1 MMKLLN
7 KIINFTKVKNIMGY
21 DFPLFKVAEI
31 EKDINISKAA
41 AEDGQNDIPRTDSQ
55 TFSICENEAIAK
67 CDELR
72 QKEVSNAAKYLAS
85 IKDVIMNQGA
95 ELGKKHFFLNNLKA
109 NIEHTITEAK
119 GKLSPLLNS
128 FKTEQRH
135 VQNYKLEH
143 KISREPHTLTPMNI
157 LISLGVIA
165 FLFYFE
171 MELNTTL
178 LAPAMADGELG
189 GKAVASAVA
198 ILNVFVSFGA
208 GYLLIK
214 NIHHV
219 REFKRRI
226 AQFGLFIYALFTVY
240 LNGLMGAFRASAEAA
255 LKVKSYGKEAKDKA
269 AEGTESTVDKV
280 AEVATEQGNELLW
293 FLGTIEFGIY
303 PIVLMFVGITFAV
316 ASLWDGYLFDDRYPG
331 YGKVGKKRNENI
343 KEIERLRHALSSE
356 VRLTFK
362 KEIKD
367 SSENRDKLI
376 KVNVTE
382 WSKNITNLEN
392 TFENYKRFAT
402 QLDDGIDHC
411 IGEYRAI
418 NNKYRKTTEPKYWF
432 DDNGKMRTRYYD
444 LRSEKKDPEKVFP
457 GYASLYLKK
466 GEIDKELQ
474 MYQNKITEEANQ
486 YLSEVNTY
494 QDEINKIVDE
504 IRSKHEV
511 SVDA

>member
-7 KIINFTKVKNIMGY
+7 KVINFTKVKNIMGY
-21 DFPLFKVAEI
+21 EFPLFKVAEI
-31 EKDINISKAA
+31 EKDINISKEAA
-41 AEDGQNDIPRTDSQ
+41 QDGQNDIPRTDSQ

-67 CDELR
+67 CDALR

-109 NIEHTITEAK
+109 SIEHTITEAK
-119 GKLSPLLNS
+119 GKLSPLISS

-143 KISREPHTLTPMNI
+143 KISREPHTLTPMSI

-171 MELNTTL
+171 MELNTRL
-178 LAPAMADGELG
+178 LAPAMADGQLG

-219 REFKRRI
+219 RTLKRRI
-226 AQFGLFIYALFTVY
+226 AQFGLVIYTLFIIY
-240 LNGLMGAFRASAEAA
+240 LNGLMGAFRASAEAK
-255 LKVKSYGKEAKDKA
+255 LKVKKFGKA
-269 AEGTESTVDKV
+269 ATDSSV
-280 AEVATEQGNELLW
+280 EVATEQGNELLW
-293 FLGTIEFGIY
+293 FLGTVEFGVY
-303 PIVLMFVGITFAV
+303 PIILMFVGITFAV

-331 YGKVGKKRNENI
+331 YGKVGKKRNEDI

-356 VRLTFK
+356 VLLTFR

-367 SSENRDKLI
+367 SSDNRDRLI

-418 NNKYRKTTEPKYWF
+418 NNKYRKTAEPKYWF

-511 SVDA
+511 NVDA

>member
-1 MMKLLN
+1 MMKSID
-7 KIINFTKVKNIMGY
+7 KIINFIKEKNIMGY
-21 DFPLFKVAEI
+21 EFPLFKVAEI
-31 EKDINISKAA
+31 EKDINISKEAA
-41 AEDGQNDIPRTDSQ
+41 QDGQNDIPRTDSQ

-85 IKDVIMNQGA
+85 IKDTIMNQAA

-119 GKLSPLLNS
+119 GKLSPLIGS

-135 VQNYKLEH
+135 VQNYKIEH
-143 KISREPHTLTPMNI
+143 KISREPHTLTPMSI

-171 MELNTTL
+171 MELNTRL
-178 LAPAMADGELG
+178 LAPAMADGQLG

-219 REFKRRI
+219 RTLKRRI
-226 AQFGLFIYALFTVY
+226 AQFGLLIYALFIIY
-240 LNGLMGAFRASAEAA
+240 LNGLMGAFRASAEAK
-255 LKVKSYGKEAKDKA
+255 LKVKKFGKA
-269 AEGTESTVDKV
+269 ATDSTV
-280 AEVATEQGNELLW
+280 EVATEQGNELLW
-293 FLGTIEFGIY
+293 FLGTVEFGVY

-331 YGKVGKKRNENI
+331 YGKVGKKRNEDI

-486 YLSEVNTY
+486 YLSDVNIY

-511 SVDA
+511 NINA

>member
-1 MMKLLN
+1 MKSMN
-7 KIINFTKVKNIMGY
+7 KIINFIKEKNIMGY
-21 DFPLFKVAEI
+21 EFPLFKVAEI
-31 EKDINISKAA
+31 EKDINISKEAA
-41 AEDGQNDIPRTDSQ
+41 QDGQNDIPRTDSQ

-85 IKDVIMNQGA
+85 IKDTIMNQAA

-119 GKLSPLLNS
+119 GKLSPLIGS

-135 VQNYKLEH
+135 VQNYKIEH
-143 KISREPHTLTPMNI
+143 KISREPHTLTPMSI

-171 MELNTTL
+171 MELNTRL
-178 LAPAMADGELG
+178 LAPAMADGQLG

-219 REFKRRI
+219 RTLKRRI
-226 AQFGLFIYALFTVY
+226 AQFGLLIYALFIIY
-240 LNGLMGAFRASAEAA
+240 LNGLMGAFRASAEAK
-255 LKVKSYGKEAKDKA
+255 LKVKKFGKA
-269 AEGTESTVDKV
+269 ATDSTV
-280 AEVATEQGNELLW
+280 EVATEQGNELLW
-293 FLGTIEFGIY
+293 FLGTVEFGVY

-331 YGKVGKKRNENI
+331 YGKVGKKRNEDI

-356 VRLTFK
+356 VLLTFR

-367 SSENRDKLI
+367 SSDNRDRLI

-411 IGEYRAI
+411 IGEYRGI
-418 NNKYRKTTEPKYWF
+418 NNKYRKTAEPKYWF

-444 LRSEKKDPEKVFP
+444 LRPEKKDPEKVFP

-466 GEIDKELQ
+466 DEIDKELQ

-486 YLSEVNTY
+486 YLSDVNIY

-511 SVDA
+511 NINA

>member
-7 KIINFTKVKNIMGY
+7 KIINFTRVKNIMGY

-31 EKDINISKAA
+31 EKDINISKEAA
-41 AEDGQNDIPRTDSQ
+41 ADGQNDIPRTDSQ

-109 NIEHTITEAK
+109 SIEHTITEAK
-119 GKLSPLLNS
+119 GKLSPLISS
-128 FKTEQRH
+128 FKIEKRH
-135 VQNYKLEH
+135 VQNYKLRH
-143 KISREPHTLTPMNI
+143 KISREPHTLTPMSI

-171 MELNTTL
+171 MELNTRL
-178 LAPAMADGELG
+178 LAPAMADGQLG

-219 REFKRRI
+219 RTLKRRI
-226 AQFGLFIYALFTVY
+226 AQFGLVIYTLFIIY
-240 LNGLMGAFRASAEAA
+240 LNGLMGAFRASAEAK
-255 LKVKSYGKEAKDKA
+255 LKVKKFGKA
-269 AEGTESTVDKV
+269 ATDSSV
-280 AEVATEQGNELLW
+280 EVATEQGNELLW
-293 FLGTIEFGIY
+293 FLGTVEFGVY
-303 PIVLMFVGITFAV
+303 PIILMFVGITFAV

-331 YGKVGKKRNENI
+331 YGKVGKKRNEDI

-356 VRLTFK
+356 VLLTFR

-367 SSENRDKLI
+367 SSDNRDRLI

-411 IGEYRAI
+411 IGEYRGI
-418 NNKYRKTTEPKYWF
+418 NNKYRKTAEPKYWF

-444 LRSEKKDPEKVFP
+444 LRPEKKDPEKVFP

-466 GEIDKELQ
+466 DEIDKELQ

-486 YLSEVNTY
+486 YLSDVNTY
-494 QDEINKIVDE
+494 QEEINKVVSD
-504 IRSKHEV
+504 IRNKHEV
-511 SVDA
+511 NIDA

>member
-1 MMKLLN
+1 MN
-7 KIINFTKVKNIMGY
+7 KIINFIKEKNIMGY
-21 DFPLFKVAEI
+21 EFPLFRVAEI
-31 EKDINISKAA
+31 EKDINISKEAA
-41 AEDGQNDIPRTDSQ
+41 QDGQNDIPRTDSQ

-85 IKDVIMNQGA
+85 IKDVIMNQAA

-119 GKLSPLLNS
+119 GKLSPLIGS

-135 VQNYKLEH
+135 VQNYKIEH
-143 KISREPHTLTPMNI
+143 KISREPHTLTPMSI

-171 MELNTTL
+171 MELNTRL
-178 LAPAMADGELG
+178 LAPAMADGQLG

-219 REFKRRI
+219 RTLKRRI
-226 AQFGLFIYALFTVY
+226 AQFGLLIYALFIIY
-240 LNGLMGAFRASAEAA
+240 LNGLMGAFRASAEAK
-255 LKVKSYGKEAKDKA
+255 LKVKKFGKA
-269 AEGTESTVDKV
+269 ATDSTV
-280 AEVATEQGNELLW
+280 EVATEQGNELLW
-293 FLGTIEFGIY
+293 FLGTVEFGVY

-331 YGKVGKKRNENI
+331 YGKVGKKRNEDI

-356 VRLTFK
+356 VLLTFR

-367 SSENRDKLI
+367 SSDNRDRLI

-411 IGEYRAI
+411 IGEYRGI
-418 NNKYRKTTEPKYWF
+418 NNKYRKTAEPKYWF

-444 LRSEKKDPEKVFP
+444 LRPEKKDPEKVFP

-466 GEIDKELQ
+466 DEIDKELQ

-486 YLSEVNTY
+486 YLSDVNIY

-511 SVDA
+511 NINA

>member
-1 MMKLLN
+1 MKSIN
-7 KIINFTKVKNIMGY
+7 KIINFIKEKNIMGY
-21 DFPLFKVAEI
+21 EFPLFKVAEI
-31 EKDINISKAA
+31 EKDINISKEAA
-41 AEDGQNDIPRTDSQ
+41 QDGQNDIPRTDSQ

-85 IKDVIMNQGA
+85 IKDVIMNQAA

-119 GKLSPLLNS
+119 GKLSPLIGS

-135 VQNYKLEH
+135 VQNYKIEH
-143 KISREPHTLTPMNI
+143 KISREPHTLTPMSI

-171 MELNTTL
+171 MELNTRL
-178 LAPAMADGELG
+178 LAPAMADGQLG

-219 REFKRRI
+219 RTLKRRI
-226 AQFGLFIYALFTVY
+226 AQFGLLIYALFIIY
-240 LNGLMGAFRASAEAA
+240 LNGLMGAFRASAEAK
-255 LKVKSYGKEAKDKA
+255 LKVKKFGKA
-269 AEGTESTVDKV
+269 ATDSTV
-280 AEVATEQGNELLW
+280 EVATEQGNELLW
-293 FLGTIEFGIY
+293 FLGTVEFGVY

-331 YGKVGKKRNENI
+331 YGKVGKKRNEDI

-356 VRLTFK
+356 VLLTFR

-367 SSENRDKLI
+367 SSDNRDRLI

-411 IGEYRAI
+411 IGEYRGI
-418 NNKYRKTTEPKYWF
+418 NNKYRKTAEPKYWF

-444 LRSEKKDPEKVFP
+444 LRPEKKDPEKVFP

-466 GEIDKELQ
+466 DEIDKELQ

-486 YLSEVNTY
+486 YLSDVNIY

-511 SVDA
+511 NINA

>member
-1 MMKLLN
+1 
-7 KIINFTKVKNIMGY
+7 MGY
-21 DFPLFKVAEI
+21 EFPLFKVAEI

-331 YGKVGKKRNENI
+331 YGKVGKKRNEDI

-511 SVDA
+511 NVDA